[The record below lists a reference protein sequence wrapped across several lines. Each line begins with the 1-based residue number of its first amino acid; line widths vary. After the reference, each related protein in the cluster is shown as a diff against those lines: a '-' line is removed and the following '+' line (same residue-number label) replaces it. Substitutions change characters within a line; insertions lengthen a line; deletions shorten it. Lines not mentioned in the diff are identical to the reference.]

1 MRDVSDEVREFAI
14 ARLVETGLA
23 DEMMVQ
29 RLENFAGPDRR
40 TYGEPLPKG
49 LHLEST
55 ANCLSPVSAL
65 GAEPGKLT

>member
-29 RLENFAGPDRR
+29 RRR
-40 TYGEPLPKG
+40 I
-49 LHLEST
+49 S
-55 ANCLSPVSAL
+55 
-65 GAEPGKLT
+65 